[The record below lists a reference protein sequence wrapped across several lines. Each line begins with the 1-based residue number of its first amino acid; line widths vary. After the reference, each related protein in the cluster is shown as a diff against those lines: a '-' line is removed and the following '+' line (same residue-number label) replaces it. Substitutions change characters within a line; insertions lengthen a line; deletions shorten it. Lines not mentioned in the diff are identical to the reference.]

1 MGSCITSLVSW
12 RMRVSGNRISLR
24 GRAFCTTSCLT
35 NWTRVWTT
43 GICRMWGSFGH
54 DTKVDMGDNVGDFRD
69 DMKNGKGT
77 LYFSNG

>member
-1 MGSCITSLVSW
+1 
-12 RMRVSGNRISLR
+12 
-24 GRAFCTTSCLT
+24 
-35 NWTRVWTT
+35 
-43 GICRMWGSFGH
+43 MWGSFGH